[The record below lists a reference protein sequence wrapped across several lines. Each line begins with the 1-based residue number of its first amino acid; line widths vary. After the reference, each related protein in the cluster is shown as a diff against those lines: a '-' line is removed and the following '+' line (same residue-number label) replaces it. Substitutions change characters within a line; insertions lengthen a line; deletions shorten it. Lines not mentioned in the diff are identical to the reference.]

1 MNRTRNADRAARTRE
16 TFVYSIVKITSAN
29 DYQTYMADTFF
40 YEIHEA
46 RKGMWAI
53 SPIVISAADWLSKQ
67 TPITWGV

>member
-1 MNRTRNADRAARTRE
+1 MNRTRNADRAASTRE

-46 RKGMWAI
+46 YGMWAI
-53 SPIVISAADWLSKQ
+53 SPIVISAADWLSRQ